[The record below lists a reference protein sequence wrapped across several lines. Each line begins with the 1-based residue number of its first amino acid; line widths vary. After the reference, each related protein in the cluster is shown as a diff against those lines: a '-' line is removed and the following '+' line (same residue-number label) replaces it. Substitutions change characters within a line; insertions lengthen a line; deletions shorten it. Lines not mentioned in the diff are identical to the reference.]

1 MSKKSI
7 NIFQM
12 YWSAYGGFRAF
23 WASYYFLI
31 PLIITFFCTNHWLNN
46 KLWMADPLAIL
57 PSLLGFTLAGY
68 AMWLS
73 VGNEK
78 LKILLSSKFD
88 KEKKNS
94 YSLFMQINASFI
106 HFVIFQLITLIF
118 VYFLKYNDAAFFI
131 KKIEEFYVLYDIT
144 YAVLNFFSNLMNAI
158 GFFLFIYSVFTM
170 LATVFGIFRIS
181 YWIDIHNRKI
191 AASEQLKKC
200 PDCYGDVPQGAKKC
214 MHCGCEFEPI
224 NSESKPS

>member
-1 MSKKSI
+1 MTKKTI
-7 NIFQM
+7 NIYKM
-12 YWSAYGGFRAF
+12 YWQSYGGCRAF
-23 WASYYFLI
+23 WASYYCLI
-31 PLIITFFCTNHWLNN
+31 PLVITFLCIKHWANN
-46 KLWMADPLAIL
+46 EAWMADPLTIL

-78 LKILLSSKFD
+78 LKLSLSTKFE
-88 KEKKNS
+88 KEKNHFS
-94 YSLFMQINASFI
+94 YFMQINASFI
-106 HFVIFQLITLIF
+106 HFVVFQLIALIF
-118 VYFLKYNDAAFFI
+118 IYFLKYNSI
-131 KKIEEFYVLYDIT
+131 GSLIEKIEEYYVFYNATLCVMDILKNIF
-144 YAVLNFFSNLMNAI
+144 YAF
-158 GFFLFIYSVFTM
+158 GFFLFIYSIFTM

-181 YWIDIHNRKI
+181 YWIDIQNRKI